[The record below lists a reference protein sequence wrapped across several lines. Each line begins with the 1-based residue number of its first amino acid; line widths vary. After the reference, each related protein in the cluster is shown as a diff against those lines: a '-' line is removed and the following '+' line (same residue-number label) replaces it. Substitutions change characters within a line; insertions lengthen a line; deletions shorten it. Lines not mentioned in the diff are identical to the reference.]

1 MIDLTV
7 ETAGVRD
14 AQYVAAATPVPAA
27 AERLRD
33 PDVEILVVRDD
44 DRAVLGVVTESDVVA
59 LVAETDDLGTVARCM
74 SSPAVTIRPT
84 ATVREAAAR
93 MCRDGVKH
101 LPVVDEA
108 RRVPRRRLP
117 GRRSRRRT
125 ARAGRSPSSGTT
137 TRSPSTR
144 RTLLASP
151 PATDFLGRNY
161 GTQWPLPA
169 DDLGVTQSDGGRT
182 YRLCESGWVD
192 MDEYCP

>member
-44 DRAVLGVVTESDVVA
+44 DGAVLGVVTESDVVA

-101 LPVVDEA
+101 LPVVDEHGECRGVVSRSSLA
-108 RRVPRRRLP
+108 PYCS
-117 GRRSRRRT
+117 RRSLAVQWHDDPLT
-125 ARAGRSPSSGTT
+125 VDSPDAAGV
-137 TRSPSTR
+137 
-144 RTLLASP
+144 
-151 PATDFLGRNY
+151 PAGD
-161 GTQWPLPA
+161 
-169 DDLGVTQSDGGRT
+169 
-182 YRLCESGWVD
+182 
-192 MDEYCP
+192 